1 MPADD
6 MRAKQ
11 WPALAAGLNGH
22 GASPKWR
29 PAVVDQR
36 ARQTFDR
43 PLLVPEHVR
52 WKLSVEEL
60 FDPVDDA
67 NRGERISTEGKKI
80 VLHANRRHVQNPL
93 PDPHELHFHGIS
105 WVHVRLPDNLEF
117 GRRGREQAAIDFA
130 IGSER

>member
-11 WPALAAGLNGH
+11 WPALAAGLNGY

-29 PAVVDQR
+29 PAVVDER
-36 ARQTFDR
+36 ARQTFDG
-43 PLLVPEHVR
+43 PLLVPQHVR

-67 NRGERISTEGKKI
+67 NCGERISTERKEI
-80 VLHANRRHVQNPL
+80 VLHSNRRYVQDLL
-93 PDPHELHFHGIS
+93 PDPHELHFHGVS
-105 WVHVRLPDNLEF
+105 RRHASLLGKLELSSG
-117 GRRGREQAAIDFA
+117 GR
-130 IGSER
+130 

>member
-1 MPADD
+1 MRPIVRLGDRSELAPMRQPQILQGEPVQRLLRCQVTCEVVVKEEMPADD

-80 VLHANRRHVQNPL
+80 VLHANRRH
-93 PDPHELHFHGIS
+93 
-105 WVHVRLPDNLEF
+105 
-117 GRRGREQAAIDFA
+117 
-130 IGSER
+130 